1 MIPSPQEAYELL
13 KQYNSDPFHL
23 AHGRIVGEGL
33 ALVRRRYGP
42 RGGS

>member
-23 AHGRIVGEGL
+23 THGRIVG
-33 ALVRRRYGP
+33 
-42 RGGS
+42 